1 MRFIYAPVQPQVL
14 PASGTVI
21 TPAIDITH
29 MSGYCW
35 TVSWVDGGAV
45 TGSYKVQVSP
55 NAYVID
61 PARNSAGIAA
71 ENPAAVWVDLPAS
84 DHPVTGSNVY
94 MWNVDGSYYTGTR
107 LVYTATSGAGTSSV
121 YFTAR
126 GVL

>member
-1 MRFIYAPVQPQVL
+1 MRFIYAPVQVYSL
-14 PASGTVI
+14 AASVT

-29 MSGYCW
+29 MNGYCW
-35 TVSWVDGGAV
+35 TAAWTDGGSLGG
-45 TGSYKVQVSP
+45 TYKVQVSP

-71 ENPAAVWVDLPAS
+71 ENPLAVWVDLPSSSA
-84 DHPVTGSNVY
+84 PVAGTDNY
-94 MWNVDGSYYTGTR
+94 MWNVDACYYTGTR
-107 LVYTATSGAGTSSV
+107 LVYTRSAGTGTANV